1 MTRQAS
7 LICGL
12 TLLAMAAGLA
22 AAQNTSPRPTVAVF
36 DFALG
41 GTVVREVTA
50 GVLIERGRRASLR
63 VERTAETNL
72 LTSKLITA
80 LAKSEKVQVV
90 EREKMAVIM
99 GELELTEAGL
109 TDPERSV
116 EAGKLLGADYL
127 VFGSVNLLDPEVE
140 FKQLP
145 YDAGTQRIMRLTV
158 AADIR
163 VVEAETG
170 RIVTAETKKARGTS
184 KELNPRE
191 RSRELPAE
199 FQHEVYDKL
208 VEQLVD
214 SVLDALFPIKVA
226 AFSEDVAY
234 LNRGGLEPG
243 ALYLVVEPGEIIVD
257 PDTGEILGQTETRIA
272 TLRVT
277 EGLQK
282 LSKAEVTSWEAGQT
296 TIAKGAV
303 CRRIR
308 PQEQEEGTVGAAG

>member
-1 MTRQAS
+1 MRKAS
-7 LICGL
+7 LACGVM
-12 TLLAMAAGLA
+12 LLMLAGGLA
-22 AAQNTSPRPTVAVF
+22 TAQEAVQKPTVAVF
-36 DFALG
+36 DFGLA
-41 GTVVREVTA
+41 GTAVQRVTA
-50 GVLIERGRRASLR
+50 ELRPQRGERVTLEVSRG
-63 VERTAETNL
+63 AETDL

-90 EREKMAVIM
+90 EREKMAAIM
-99 GELELTEAGL
+99 DEIELTQTGF
-109 TDPERSV
+109 TDPKRSV
-116 EAGKLLGADYL
+116 EAGKLLGVDYL
-127 VFGSVNLLDPEVE
+127 TFGSVNLLDPEVE
-140 FKQLP
+140 YRQLP

-163 VVEAETG
+163 IVEAETG
-170 RIVTAETKKARGTS
+170 RIITAETKKVVGIA
-184 KELNPRE
+184 KELNPPE
-191 RSRELPAE
+191 RVRELPAE

-226 AFSEDVAY
+226 AFTDNVAY

-243 ALYLVVEPGEIIVD
+243 ALYLVVEPGQIIAD

-272 TLRVT
+272 TLQVT

-303 CRRIR
+303 CRRLR
-308 PQEQEEGTVGAAG
+308 PQEQEEGAAGDAG

>member
-1 MTRQAS
+1 MTREAS

-12 TLLAMAAGLA
+12 MLLVLAGGPAAG
-22 AAQNTSPRPTVAVF
+22 QNAPQRPTVAVF

-41 GTVVREVTA
+41 GTVVQGVTA
-50 GVLIERGRRASLR
+50 GVLIQRGRRASLR

-80 LAKSEKVQVV
+80 LAKSEKVRVV
-90 EREKMAVIM
+90 ERGKMAAIM
-99 GELELTEAGL
+99 DEFELTEAGL
-109 TDPERSV
+109 TDPKRSV

-127 VFGSVNLLDPEVE
+127 TFGCVNLLDPEVE
-140 FKQLP
+140 FKRLP

-163 VVEAETG
+163 IVEAETG
-170 RIVTAETKKARGTS
+170 RVITAETKKAKGTR

-199 FQHEVYDKL
+199 FQHEVYDRL

-214 SVLDALFPIKVA
+214 SVLDTLFPIKVA
-226 AFSEDVAY
+226 AFSDDVAY

-243 ALYLVVEPGEIIVD
+243 AVYVVVEPGEIIVD
-257 PDTGEILGQTETRIA
+257 PDTGEILGQSETRIA

-277 EGLQK
+277 EALRK
-282 LSKAEVTSWEAGQT
+282 LSKAEVTHWEADRRS
-296 TIAKGAV
+296 IAKGSV
-303 CRRIR
+303 CRRLR
-308 PQEQEEGTVGAAG
+308 PQEEDSKEAP